1 MIRYAKYKSVDY
13 IVVDSTIEVEGIA
26 APIQIQINIQNVR
39 EQDRNKLFRVTS
51 VAFNRILTFN
61 KPKAEPKKS
70 WWQRLINN

>member
-13 IVVDSTIEVEGIA
+13 IVVDSTIEVDGIA
-26 APIQIQINIQNVR
+26 APIQVQINIQNVR

-61 KPKAEPKKS
+61 KPKVEPKKS